1 MEIPTESFLAKGNH
15 NPGQI
20 CTQLKAELSDYYD
33 VRENAVRNCF
43 NQYKAEVDKL
53 KPSTDDDSRS
63 LLMEKRSKLRY
74 YQQELDVEKIIRER
88 SIKVK
93 FLFFF
98 NLKKY
103 NHFMFV
109 KLKLGC
115 GRKMQTIRINMNR

>member
-43 NQYKAEVDKL
+43 NQYKAEVDKM
-53 KPSTDDDSRS
+53 KASVDDDSRS

-93 FLFFF
+93 CPFFF
-98 NLKKY
+98 KFKKIQSFY
-103 NHFMFV
+103 V
-109 KLKLGC
+109 C
-115 GRKMQTIRINMNR
+115 